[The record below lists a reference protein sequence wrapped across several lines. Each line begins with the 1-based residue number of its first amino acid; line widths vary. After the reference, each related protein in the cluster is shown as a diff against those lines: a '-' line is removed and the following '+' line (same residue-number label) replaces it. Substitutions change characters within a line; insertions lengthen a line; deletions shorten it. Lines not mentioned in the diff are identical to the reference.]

1 MTSKMVPL
9 LSAILML
16 SSVGIPF
23 AASQSPARTDPEVRT
38 IDVTARRF
46 EFSPNQIILE
56 KGETVK
62 LRLTSEDVVHGFF
75 HRALKIDELVEPE
88 KLTEVTLTPEV
99 TGTFTVICHHFCGVH
114 HAAMKMTI
122 VVTE

>member
-1 MTSKMVPL
+1 MIPI
-9 LSAILML
+9 LSAILAL
-16 SSVGIPF
+16 LPVGLPV
-23 AASQSPARTDPEVRT
+23 AASPSPVHTDPKIRT

-46 EFSPNQIILE
+46 EFSPNQITLE
-56 KGETVK
+56 KGETVE

-75 HRALKIDELVEPE
+75 HRGLKIDELIEPG
-88 KLTEVTLTPEV
+88 KTTEVALTPEI

-114 HAAMKMTI
+114 HAAMKMTV